1 MHRENWRSSQHFE
14 IKVFVQLNLLSAQ
27 ALNDSLKDFLLVFKL
42 RLLNLSKIWVGIFW
56 GSLVS
61 QKLNIHQVPYT

>member
-27 ALNDSLKDFLLVFKL
+27 ALNDSLEDFLLVFKL
-42 RLLNLSKIWVGIFW
+42 RLFNLSKIWVGIFW
-56 GSLVS
+56 ESLVS